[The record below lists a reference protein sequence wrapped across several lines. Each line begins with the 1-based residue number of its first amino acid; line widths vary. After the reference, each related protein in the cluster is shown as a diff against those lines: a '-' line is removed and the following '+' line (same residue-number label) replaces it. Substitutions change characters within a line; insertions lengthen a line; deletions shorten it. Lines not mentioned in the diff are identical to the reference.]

1 MELAAIIQNMEI
13 LSELSINR
21 IFDFLGTFAFAI
33 SGIRLAAGKQFDWFG
48 AYVIGFVTAIGG
60 GTVRDLFLDQTPFW
74 MIDPAYLILTGLA
87 LFAALVFKNRL
98 FSLGKTL
105 FLFDTIGLGLFT
117 LVGLEKSL
125 EAGFPF
131 WVCIILGAITGS
143 LGGVIRDTLINEIPL
158 LFRRDIY
165 ALASI
170 FGGMVYFACLKFGIT
185 ADWAF
190 TLGASAVI
198 AARILAVKFHIHL
211 PSAWNLNSG
220 KE

>member
-1 MELAAIIQNMEI
+1 MEF
-13 LSELSINR
+13 LSELSLNR

-74 MIDPAYLILTGLA
+74 MIDPAYLILTGVA
-87 LFAALVFKNRL
+87 LVAALVFKNRL
-98 FSLGKTL
+98 FSFGKTL

-125 EAGFPF
+125 DAGFPF
-131 WVCIILGAITGS
+131 WVCIIMGAITGA

-170 FGGMVYFACLKFGIT
+170 FGGSIYFVCLELGLT
-185 ADWAF
+185 VDWAF
-190 TLGASAVI
+190 ILGASAVI
-198 AARILAVKFHIHL
+198 AARLLAVNFHIHL
-211 PSAWNLNSG
+211 PRIWNLDG
-220 KE
+220 KKE

>member
-1 MELAAIIQNMEI
+1 MEF

-21 IFDFLGTFAFAI
+21 IFDFMGTFAFAL
-33 SGIRLAAGKQFDWFG
+33 SGIRLAAGKKFDWFG

-74 MIDPAYLILTGLA
+74 MIDPAYLILTAVA
-87 LFAALVFKNRL
+87 LIASLILKNRL

-125 EAGFPF
+125 DAGFPF
-131 WVCIILGAITGS
+131 WVCIIMGAITGS

-170 FGGMVYFACLKFGIT
+170 LGGIVYFVCMKFGVSV
-185 ADWAF
+185 DWAF
-190 TLGASAVI
+190 TLAASAVI
-198 AARILAVKFHIHL
+198 AIRLLAVRFHIHL
-211 PSAWNLNSG
+211 PRIWDLDT
-220 KE
+220 KKD